1 MRVHIVGAGPTGMAI
16 AWEVLKFTD
25 HEVTLYDKKPSAGGS
40 WWEPSVHTRDLHA
53 HRAVFNNAFVNTK
66 SIFDEMHI
74 KWDELFVDEKAS
86 AYGTIFETF
95 GPRDYW
101 ALTSLC
107 ARVLSRPDVY
117 RWKTLREALGPMT
130 PQGQRLVE
138 TLSYLMD
145 GVSWETMTA
154 FEFVQNFNHVA
165 LSQPQTQRVSG
176 KVMNDD
182 MQEALEAKG
191 ASFRFNTALED
202 VDYRSDG
209 FTATFSNGEE
219 VSDGLLVL
227 CVDHNAAPGIIKD
240 NWGPIHE
247 NLKESAYDCIN
258 VLLDYDEPVELV
270 DPLKLGMRSEWTILP
285 EVLHDG
291 KTVSCVLCDLTD
303 NIRTTPPDELKR
315 EVMKQVG
322 LSEPAGVRIAW
333 GAKWDGTR
341 WQFEQSA
348 GVLSTRGQVPFYG
361 KSTRVALCGMMS
373 HRHTPYAS
381 IEAAVEV
388 GRRFC
393 HGTFG
398 TRMPVRPLLLT
409 DVLKLLIVFIL
420 LICIQR

>member
-1 MRVHIVGAGPTGMAI
+1 MRVHIVGAGPTGMSI
-16 AWEVLKFTD
+16 AWEVLTFTD
-25 HEVTLYDKKPSAGGS
+25 HQVVMYDKKPSAGGS
-40 WWEPSVHTRDLHA
+40 WWEPNVDTRDLHA
-53 HRAVFNNAFVNTK
+53 HRAVFKNAFVNTNSLFK
-66 SIFDEMHI
+66 EMHI
-74 KWDELFVDEKAS
+74 KWDELFVNEKAS
-86 AYGTIFETF
+86 VYGTIFNTF
-95 GPRDYW
+95 GPKDYW

-107 ARVLSRPDVY
+107 ARVITSPDVY

-130 PQGQRLVE
+130 PQGQRLME
-138 TLSYLMD
+138 TLAYLMD

-165 LSQPQTQRVSG
+165 LSPPQTQKVSG

-219 VSDGLLVL
+219 VSDGLLIL

-240 NWGPIHE
+240 NWGPVHDTIT
-247 NLKESAYDCIN
+247 ESAYECIN
-258 VLLDYDEPVELV
+258 VLLDYETPMTLGDSLAA
-270 DPLKLGMRSEWTILP
+270 GMRSEWTILP
-285 EVLHDG
+285 EVLHGG
-291 KTVSCVLCDLTD
+291 KTVSCVLCDLTEE
-303 NIRTTPPDELKR
+303 IRTTPPDELKR

-322 LSEPAGVRIAW
+322 LPEPAGVRIAW
-333 GAKWDGTR
+333 GSTWDGER
-341 WQFEQSA
+341 WQFSQSS
-348 GVLSTRGQVPFYG
+348 GVLSTQGQVPFYG
-361 KSTRVALCGMMS
+361 ESDRVALCGMMS

-381 IEAAVEV
+381 MEAAVEV

-398 TRMPVRPLLLT
+398 TRMPMMPLLLT